1 MKKDISY
8 GIAIMQDVYTEIVEG
23 IITGIEAKRMVE
35 AIIANGWELLQ
46 DIYTIKEITSEF
58 DEELDEWEHIIT
70 GIQEDLL
77 KNY

>member
-23 IITGIEAKRMVE
+23 IITGIEAKRMIE

-58 DEELDEWEHIIT
+58 DEELNEWEHIIT

>member
-77 KNY
+77 QNY

>member
-58 DEELDEWEHIIT
+58 DEELDEWENIIT

>member
-23 IITGIEAKRMVE
+23 IITGIEAKRMIE

-58 DEELDEWEHIIT
+58 DEELDEWENIIT